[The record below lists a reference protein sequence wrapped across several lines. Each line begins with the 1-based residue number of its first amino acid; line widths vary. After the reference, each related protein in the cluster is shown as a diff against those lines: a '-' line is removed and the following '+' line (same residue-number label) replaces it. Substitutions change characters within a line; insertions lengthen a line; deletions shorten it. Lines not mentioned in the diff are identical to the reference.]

1 MFTRPPPVETGF
13 HLLCHL
19 QQLEAHAGPIKPE
32 EEGEEL
38 ALKEEGE
45 EVLALEEGVLADR
58 RTDCS
63 PGRNPDSRRLDSHTR
78 LAVGIQPHTGP
89 ILP

>member
-45 EVLALEEGVLADR
+45 EVVLESTYKTIFA
-58 RTDCS
+58 CQ
-63 PGRNPDSRRLDSHTR
+63 
-78 LAVGIQPHTGP
+78 AIQM
-89 ILP
+89 LVF